1 MRDSETTRR
10 RADVVLVERGFFE
23 SRARA
28 QAAIAAGLVTADGRP
43 VKKPS
48 EDIAVD
54 AVITAEAPHPWVSRG
69 GLKLVAAL
77 DAFAIDVTGRNCLD
91 VGSSTGGFS
100 HVLLSR
106 RARAIVA
113 VDTGREQFH
122 ASLRAD
128 PAITLL
134 ESTDIRNL
142 TSTDL
147 PFAPDIAVIDVSFIS
162 LRLVL
167 PAVTALMARACDLV
181 ALVKPQFEVGRGHV
195 GKGGIVTD
203 AAERQRAVSEVQ
215 AVAQG
220 LGWTLGGLIDSPIEG
235 GDGNREFLI
244 HASRPA

>member
-1 MRDSETTRR
+1 MNTKR

-54 AVITAEAPHPWVSRG
+54 AAISAEAPHPWVSRG

-77 DAFAIDVTGRNCLD
+77 DAFGIDVTGRNCLD

-100 HVLLSR
+100 HVLLMK
-106 RARAIVA
+106 RARSIVA

-128 PAITLL
+128 PAILLL
-134 ESTDIRNL
+134 ESTDIRTL
-142 TSTDL
+142 TPTDL
-147 PFAPDIAVIDVSFIS
+147 PFAPDVAVIDVSFIS

-167 PAVTALMARACDLV
+167 PAVTALMAGACDLV

-203 AAERQRAVSEVQ
+203 EAERQRAVSEVQ

-235 GDGNREFLI
+235 GDGNREFLL
-244 HASRPA
+244 HASRTA